1 MATAQIKKVIKI
13 GGSLAI
19 ILPNEWLKGKI
30 QAGAEMVVI
39 ENGELVIFP
48 VNLERTFSLNQL
60 KSRVLQTRNGN

>member
-39 ENGELVIFP
+39 ENGELIIYP
-48 VNLERTFSLNQL
+48 VNFRTDVQP
-60 KSRVLQTRNGN
+60 KSAEVPCTSNAKR